1 MDLAHDFFEGICP
14 RVMTQIIYNLIH
26 KYQWFSLPLLNSKIK
41 TCNRALKRSNKIGII
56 TDAMIDNKKIKSSAI
71 EMLNFVETFGL
82 IISGLIADET
92 AKEWLLYLN
101 LRNILNIL
109 MSQSINEEQIFLL
122 TLLIVEHQE
131 LYLDCFDN
139 FFIAKHHL
147 LIHYPNILRKI
158 GPILQVWTLRFES
171 FHQIMKQTAKMS
183 RNRINLLQTF
193 SIKNVLL
200 ILYMVTLT

>member
-1 MDLAHDFFEGICP
+1 
-14 RVMTQIIYNLIH
+14 MTQIIYNLIH
-26 KYQWFSLPLLNSKIK
+26 KYQWFSLPVLNSKIK
-41 TCNRALKRSNKIGII
+41 ICNRALKRSNIIGII
-56 TDAMIDNKKIKSSAI
+56 TDAMIDDKKIKSSAI

-101 LRNILNIL
+101 LRDILNIL
-109 MSQSINEEQIFLL
+109 MSQAFNEEQIFLL
-122 TLLIVEHQE
+122 TLLILEHQE

-147 LIHYPNILRKI
+147 LIHYPNIL
-158 GPILQVWTLRFES
+158 LWTLRFES
-171 FHQIMKQTAKMS
+171 FHQIMKQTSKKS

-200 ILYMVTLT
+200 NANLLVKSHIAKT